1 MSNITKKTTS
11 RLAAVQAIYQ
21 YEMNS
26 KEQLINNIVDSLVE
40 FYENKETLNDFDTDL
55 DKPIKLNLNFLKELV
70 LYTVNNIKEIDLII
84 EKYLSDGWSLD
95 KIDMSLL
102 SILRV
107 GVCELKYFPDT
118 PYKVVINEFT
128 NIASDLLKDKDV
140 GFVNSLLDNA
150 GKEIRP

>member
-1 MSNITKKTTS
+1 MSNVTKKTTS

-55 DKPIKLNLNFLKELV
+55 DKPIKFNLNFLKELV
-70 LYTVNNIKEIDLII
+70 LYTVNNIEEIDLII
-84 EKYLSDGWSLD
+84 ERFLSDGWSLD

-107 GVCELKYFPDT
+107 GVCELKYFPET